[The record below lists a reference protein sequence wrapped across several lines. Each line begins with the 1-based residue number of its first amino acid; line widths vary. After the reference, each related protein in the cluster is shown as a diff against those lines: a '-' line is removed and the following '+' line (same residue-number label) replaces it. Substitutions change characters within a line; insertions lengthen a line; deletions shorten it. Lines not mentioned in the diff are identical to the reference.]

1 MGHYLKSTR
10 FELSLFLH
18 DEINFRRGKNLVPRT
33 KFSLFKQLNCFN
45 DEGFLK
51 VMSLRF
57 IAYNNNK
64 NELFSLK
71 SENFAEFIL
80 QQRILNSG
88 SK

>member
-1 MGHYLKSTR
+1 MTPNKTARKQKVYQKKKN
-10 FELSLFLH
+10 SLLQA
-18 DEINFRRGKNLVPRT
+18 NAT

-88 SK
+88 